1 MVKAKINE
9 IFVSIQGEGKYVG
22 QNQCFLRFYDCN
34 LDCSY
39 CDTDTAEFKEYASVE
54 LIEEIK
60 RSTAKLEIRTV
71 SLTGGEPLLQRDFL
85 LEFLPKLKSA
95 GYEIYLETNGVLH
108 DEMFDLIDYVDVVA
122 MDIKLPS
129 STKQK
134 DFWRE
139 HTEFL
144 KVAKAKDVFVKTI
157 ICIETTI
164 DDLKKAVDLVA
175 KIDTTIQFI
184 LQPNSQELSKE
195 LADKLKEFK
204 DYAKGFLLNVKLIP
218 QLHKVLGVK

>member
-1 MVKAKINE
+1 MIKAKINE

-22 QNQCFLRFYDCN
+22 EQQCFVRFYDCN

-39 CDTDTAEFKEYASVE
+39 CDTDTKEFKEYTVDE
-54 LIEEIK
+54 LIAEIK
-60 RSTAKLEIRTV
+60 KSIGKLEIKTV

-95 GYEIYLETNGVLH
+95 GYKNYLETNGVLH
-108 DEMFDLIDYVDVVA
+108 DELFDVIDNIDVVA

-134 DFWRE
+134 DFWKQHE
-139 HTEFL
+139 ECL
-144 KVAKAKDVFVKTI
+144 KVTKDKDVFIKAI
-157 ICIETTI
+157 ICMETTI
-164 DDLKKAVDLVA
+164 DDLKQAVDIVA
-175 KIDTTIQFI
+175 KVNSKIEFI
-184 LQPNSQELSKE
+184 LQPNSQELSRA

-204 DYAKGFLLNVKLIP
+204 EYAKRFLLNVKVIP
-218 QLHKVLGVK
+218 QLHKALGMK